1 MPETRTPFNDAH
13 LVQLV
18 RVRLGRA
25 NLSSIEK
32 VNVSSCKFVVTLHG
46 IVPSYEV
53 RNCVGD
59 AVGEVSGVRGVIS
72 GVRGVINKLRV
83 PEDLGTP
90 VFPPAGF
97 GVSDLVEYPEV
108 PE

>member
-59 AVGEVSGVRGVIS
+59 AVGEVSGVRGVI
-72 GVRGVINKLRV
+72 NKLRV